1 MDKFNLEGDLKLT
14 KEASRVVKAP
24 CIAESPLC
32 LECKVRQIIPLGT
45 HDMFIGEV
53 VSTNVDESL
62 LDENGR
68 LQVLKAEG
76 DFDFSAASTNNIFGI
91 DSTNLLIIPGSYFK
105 ADMRI
110 SNAGNVAFNYNVGI
124 QLLGE
129 SNALAEQ
136 LQVTITHPDGKT
148 TTKML
153 SEMIQG
159 VTIDTGELIRGGAA
173 QNFSV
178 EIRFVDVSGNNAA
191 QTQIAEFDLLVTAV
205 QSTH

>member
-1 MDKFNLEGDLKLT
+1 MNSIERKRTLVISGAIILMCLAIIFGMTVGLFTDSEIVRNHLKAGDLEATLT
-14 KEASRVVKAP
+14 RTY
-24 CIAESPLC
+24 
-32 LECKVRQIIPLGT
+32 LEYNI
-45 HDMFIGEV
+45 
-53 VSTNVDESL
+53 

-76 DFDFSAASTNNIFGI
+76 DFDFSTASTNNIFGI

-110 SNAGNVAFNYNVGI
+110 SNTGNVAFNYNVGI

-191 QTQIAEFDLLVTAV
+191 QTQIAEFDLVVTAI
-205 QSTH
+205 QSTS

>member
-1 MDKFNLEGDLKLT
+1 MNSIERKRTLVISGAIILMCLVIIFGMTVGLFTDSEIVRNHLKAGDLEATLT
-14 KEASRVVKAP
+14 RTY
-24 CIAESPLC
+24 
-32 LECKVRQIIPLGT
+32 LEYNI
-45 HDMFIGEV
+45 
-53 VSTNVDESL
+53 

-110 SNAGNVAFNYNVGI
+110 SNTGNVAFNYNVGI

-159 VTIDTGELIRGGAA
+159 ITIDTGELIRGGAA

-191 QTQIAEFDLLVTAV
+191 QTQIAEFDLVVTAI
-205 QSTH
+205 QSTS

>member
-1 MDKFNLEGDLKLT
+1 
-14 KEASRVVKAP
+14 
-24 CIAESPLC
+24 
-32 LECKVRQIIPLGT
+32 
-45 HDMFIGEV
+45 
-53 VSTNVDESL
+53 
-62 LDENGR
+62 
-68 LQVLKAEG
+68 
-76 DFDFSAASTNNIFGI
+76 
-91 DSTNLLIIPGSYFK
+91 
-105 ADMRI
+105 MRI
-110 SNAGNVAFNYNVGI
+110 SNTGNVAFNYNVGI

-191 QTQIAEFDLLVTAV
+191 QTQIAEFDLVVTAI
-205 QSTH
+205 QSTS

>member
-1 MDKFNLEGDLKLT
+1 MNSIERKRTLVISGAIILMCLVIIFGMTVGLFTDSEIVRNHLKAGDLEATLT
-14 KEASRVVKAP
+14 RTY
-24 CIAESPLC
+24 
-32 LECKVRQIIPLGT
+32 LEYNI
-45 HDMFIGEV
+45 
-53 VSTNVDESL
+53 

-110 SNAGNVAFNYNVGI
+110 SNTGNVAFNYNVGI

-191 QTQIAEFDLLVTAV
+191 QTQIAEFDLVVTAI
-205 QSTH
+205 QSTS